1 MKINWKIRFKNGK
14 WVAMFLGAAVTT
26 GYMICETLGI
36 KIPFSQTDVTKIIMA
51 ILGLLSMLG
60 VITDPTTKGIGDSD
74 LAMTYKSLELK
85 LVESTHQDLQ
95 RYHKKNTIHQTRQQT
110 RRCNCERK

>member
-1 MKINWKIRFKNGK
+1 MRINWRIRFRNGK

-60 VITDPTTKGIGDSD
+60 VITDPTTKGVGDSD
-74 LAMTYKSLELK
+74 LAMTYGRDNTKLHTDLIAEGLKNAEVLEDGN
-85 LVESTHQDLQ
+85 SGTD
-95 RYHKKNTIHQTRQQT
+95 R
-110 RRCNCERK
+110 

>member
-1 MKINWKIRFKNGK
+1 MRINWRIRFRNGK

-60 VITDPTTKGIGDSD
+60 VITDPTTKGVGDSD
-74 LAMTYKSLELK
+74 LAMTYGRDNTKLHEDLIAEGLKNAEVLE
-85 LVESTHQDLQ
+85 DGNQ
-95 RYHKKNTIHQTRQQT
+95 RTNS
-110 RRCNCERK
+110 

>member
-74 LAMTYKSLELK
+74 LAMTYGRDNTKLHTDLIAEGLKNAEVLEDGN
-85 LVESTHQDLQ
+85 SGTD
-95 RYHKKNTIHQTRQQT
+95 R
-110 RRCNCERK
+110 

>member
-1 MKINWKIRFKNGK
+1 MKINWRIRFRNGK

-26 GYMICETLGI
+26 GYMVCETLGI
-36 KIPFSQTDVTKIIMA
+36 KLPIPQTAVTKIVTA

-74 LAMTYKSLELK
+74 LAMTYGRDNTKLHEDLIAEGLKNAEVLEDGN
-85 LVESTHQDLQ
+85 SGT
-95 RYHKKNTIHQTRQQT
+95 
-110 RRCNCERK
+110 NC